1 MPGHRRAHL
10 NEYPP
15 EAQWGCPSEVVT
27 LGLTTGARAQMCT
40 LIARGNAEGAVH
52 RCMCADGVSDGVSIY
67 V

>member
-27 LGLTTGARAQMCT
+27 LGVTTGARDKCARSSPKGMQRGRCTGACVQMVYLT
-40 LIARGNAEGAVH
+40 G
-52 RCMCADGVSDGVSIY
+52 
-67 V
+67 